1 MSGNITVLNTIQ
13 KQSIKCNL
21 EIKNKTYDMLSTY
34 LCILMPVSRGHIHVA
49 QQGEN
54 KAIYCMLDY
63 QYSVDVQCMGGS
75 R

>member
-1 MSGNITVLNTIQ
+1 
-13 KQSIKCNL
+13 
-21 EIKNKTYDMLSTY
+21 
-34 LCILMPVSRGHIHVA
+34 MPVSRGHIHVV

-63 QYSVDVQCMGGS
+63 KYSVDVQCMGGS